1 MIDYK
6 LLCLVIIVFGLNCMN
21 SQNIDYKTL
30 LGIEHSNLVGDSI
43 KLEKN
48 TFIAMEKMRK
58 AALLDGIKIKVVSGF
73 RDFERQKQIWNRKF
87 KKFTTENNLSD
98 LDAIKEIIR
107 FSTIPGTSRH
117 HWGTE
122 IDVIDEDFKNEK
134 NLLISKKYEEGGI
147 FEKLKKWM
155 DNNSQKFGFYL
166 TYDDNINRKG
176 FEYEP
181 WHYSYLPE
189 SKRYL
194 KSFLK
199 IDIVEI
205 ISKVDIEGKELF
217 NEKFISDY
225 INNNIL
231 EINPDLK

>member
-1 MIDYK
+1 
-6 LLCLVIIVFGLNCMN
+6 
-21 SQNIDYKTL
+21 
-30 LGIEHSNLVGDSI
+30 
-43 KLEKN
+43 
-48 TFIAMEKMRK
+48 
-58 AALLDGIKIKVVSGF
+58 
-73 RDFERQKQIWNRKF
+73 
-87 KKFTTENNLSD
+87 
-98 LDAIKEIIR
+98 
-107 FSTIPGTSRH
+107 
-117 HWGTE
+117 
-122 IDVIDEDFKNEK
+122 
-134 NLLISKKYEEGGI
+134 
-147 FEKLKKWM
+147 M

-166 TYDDNINRKG
+166 TYDNNINRKG

>member
-30 LGIEHSNLVGDSI
+30 LGIEHSSLVGDSI

-87 KKFTTENNLSD
+87 KKFTNENNLSD

-122 IDVIDEDFKNEK
+122 IDIIDEDFKNEK
-134 NLLISKKYEEGGI
+134 KLLISNKYEEGGI

-166 TYDDNINRKG
+166 TYDNNINRKG

-205 ISKVDIEGKELF
+205 ISKVDIKGKELF

-231 EINPDLK
+231 EINPNLK

>member
-58 AALLDGIKIKVVSGF
+58 AALLDGVKIKVVSGF

-122 IDVIDEDFKNEK
+122 IDVIDDDFKNEK

-166 TYDDNINRKG
+166 TYDNNINRKG

-231 EINPDLK
+231 EINPELK

>member
-30 LGIEHSNLVGDSI
+30 LGIEHSSLVGDSI

-122 IDVIDEDFKNEK
+122 IDIIDEDFKNEK
-134 NLLISKKYEEGGI
+134 KLLISNKYEEGGI

-166 TYDDNINRKG
+166 TYDNNINRKG

-189 SKRYL
+189 SKKYL
-194 KSFLK
+194 ESFLK

>member
-6 LLCLVIIVFGLNCMN
+6 LLCLAIIVFGLNCMN

-134 NLLISKKYEEGGI
+134 NLLISNKYEEGGI

-166 TYDDNINRKG
+166 TYDNNINRKG

-205 ISKVDIEGKELF
+205 ISKVDIKGKELF
-217 NEKFISDY
+217 NEKIISDY

-231 EINPDLK
+231 EINPNLK

>member
-58 AALLDGIKIKVVSGF
+58 AALLDGVKIKVVSGF

-98 LDAIKEIIR
+98 LEAIKEIIR

-134 NLLISKKYEEGGI
+134 KLLISKKYEEGGI

-166 TYDDNINRKG
+166 TYDNNINRKG

-205 ISKVDIEGKELF
+205 ISKVDIQGKELF

>member
-58 AALLDGIKIKVVSGF
+58 AALLDGVKIKVVSGF

-98 LDAIKEIIR
+98 LEAIKEIIR

-155 DNNSQKFGFYL
+155 DNNSQKFGFYV

-199 IDIVEI
+199 IDIVKI

>member
-1 MIDYK
+1 
-6 LLCLVIIVFGLNCMN
+6 MN

-58 AALLDGIKIKVVSGF
+58 AALLDGVKIKVVSGF

-166 TYDDNINRKG
+166 TYDNNINRKG

-231 EINPDLK
+231 EINPDLKWYFIAKFA

>member
-30 LGIEHSNLVGDSI
+30 LGIEHSSLVGDSI

-134 NLLISKKYEEGGI
+134 NLLISNKYEEGGI

-166 TYDDNINRKG
+166 TYDNNINRKG

-189 SKRYL
+189 SKKYL
-194 KSFLK
+194 ESFLK

-231 EINPDLK
+231 EINPNLK

>member
-58 AALLDGIKIKVVSGF
+58 AALLDGVKIKVVSGF

-134 NLLISKKYEEGGI
+134 NLLISNKYEDGGI

-166 TYDDNINRKG
+166 TYDNNINRKG

>member
-21 SQNIDYKTL
+21 SQDIDYKAL

-58 AALLDGIKIKVVSGF
+58 AALLDGVKIKVVSGF

-87 KKFTTENNLSD
+87 KKFTIENNLSD
-98 LDAIKEIIR
+98 LEAIKEIIR

-134 NLLISKKYEEGGI
+134 NLLISKK
-147 FEKLKKWM
+147 
-155 DNNSQKFGFYL
+155 
-166 TYDDNINRKG
+166 
-176 FEYEP
+176 
-181 WHYSYLPE
+181 
-189 SKRYL
+189 
-194 KSFLK
+194 
-199 IDIVEI
+199 
-205 ISKVDIEGKELF
+205 
-217 NEKFISDY
+217 
-225 INNNIL
+225 
-231 EINPDLK
+231 

>member
-58 AALLDGIKIKVVSGF
+58 AALLDGVKIKVVSGF

-98 LDAIKEIIR
+98 LEAIKEIIR

-134 NLLISKKYEEGGI
+134 KLLISKKYEKGGV

>member
-30 LGIEHSNLVGDSI
+30 LGIEHSSLVGDSI

-205 ISKVDIEGKELF
+205 ISKVDIKGKELF

-231 EINPDLK
+231 EINPNLK

>member
-58 AALLDGIKIKVVSGF
+58 AALLDGVKIKVVSGF

-166 TYDDNINRKG
+166 TYDNNINRKG

>member
-30 LGIEHSNLVGDSI
+30 LGIEHSSLVGDSI

-134 NLLISKKYEEGGI
+134 KLLISNKYEEGGI

-166 TYDDNINRKG
+166 TYDNNINRKG

-189 SKRYL
+189 SKKYL
-194 KSFLK
+194 ESFLK

-205 ISKVDIEGKELF
+205 ISKVDIKGKELF

-231 EINPDLK
+231 EINPNLK

>member
-30 LGIEHSNLVGDSI
+30 LGIEHSSLVGDSI

-87 KKFTTENNLSD
+87 KKFTNENNLSD

-122 IDVIDEDFKNEK
+122 IDIIDEDFKNEK
-134 NLLISKKYEEGGI
+134 NLLISNKYEEGGI

-166 TYDDNINRKG
+166 TYDNNINRKG

-189 SKRYL
+189 SKKYL
-194 KSFLK
+194 ESFLK

-205 ISKVDIEGKELF
+205 ISKVDIKGKELF

-231 EINPDLK
+231 EINPNLK

>member
-134 NLLISKKYEEGGI
+134 KLLISNKYEEGGI

-166 TYDDNINRKG
+166 TYDNNINRKG

-189 SKRYL
+189 SKKYL
-194 KSFLK
+194 ESFLK

-205 ISKVDIEGKELF
+205 ISKVDIKGKELF
-217 NEKFISDY
+217 NEKIISDY

-231 EINPDLK
+231 EINPNLK

>member
-6 LLCLVIIVFGLNCMN
+6 LLCLAIIVFGLNCMN

-58 AALLDGIKIKVVSGF
+58 AALLDGVKIKVVSGF

-98 LDAIKEIIR
+98 LDAVKEIIR

-134 NLLISKKYEEGGI
+134 NLLISNKYEEGGI

-166 TYDDNINRKG
+166 TYDNNINRKG

-205 ISKVDIEGKELF
+205 ISKVDIKGKELF

>member
-134 NLLISKKYEEGGI
+134 NLLISNKYEEGGI

-166 TYDDNINRKG
+166 TYDNNINRKG

-205 ISKVDIEGKELF
+205 ISKVDIKGKELF

-231 EINPDLK
+231 EINPNLK

>member
-30 LGIEHSNLVGDSI
+30 LGIEHSSLVGDSI

-134 NLLISKKYEEGGI
+134 NLLISNKYEEGGI

-166 TYDDNINRKG
+166 TYDNNINRKG

-189 SKRYL
+189 SKKYL
-194 KSFLK
+194 ESFLK

-205 ISKVDIEGKELF
+205 ISKVDIKGKELF

-231 EINPDLK
+231 EINPNLK

>member
-30 LGIEHSNLVGDSI
+30 LGIEHSSLVGDSI

-87 KKFTTENNLSD
+87 KKFTNENNLSD

-122 IDVIDEDFKNEK
+122 IDIIDEDFKNEK
-134 NLLISKKYEEGGI
+134 KLLISNKYEEGGI

-231 EINPDLK
+231 EINPNLK

>member
-58 AALLDGIKIKVVSGF
+58 AALLDGVKIKVVSGF

-147 FEKLKKWM
+147 FEK
-155 DNNSQKFGFYL
+155 S
-166 TYDDNINRKG
+166 I
-176 FEYEP
+176 
-181 WHYSYLPE
+181 
-189 SKRYL
+189 
-194 KSFLK
+194 
-199 IDIVEI
+199 
-205 ISKVDIEGKELF
+205 
-217 NEKFISDY
+217 
-225 INNNIL
+225 
-231 EINPDLK
+231 

>member
-98 LDAIKEIIR
+98 LEAIKEIIR

-134 NLLISKKYEEGGI
+134 KLLISKKYEKGGV

>member
-58 AALLDGIKIKVVSGF
+58 AALLDGVKIKVVSGF

-166 TYDDNINRKG
+166 TYDNNINRKG

-189 SKRYL
+189 SKKYL
-194 KSFLK
+194 ESFLK

-231 EINPDLK
+231 EINPNLK

>member
-166 TYDDNINRKG
+166 TYDNNINRKG

>member
-1 MIDYK
+1 
-6 LLCLVIIVFGLNCMN
+6 MN

-58 AALLDGIKIKVVSGF
+58 AALLDGVKIKVVSGF

-166 TYDDNINRKG
+166 TYDNNINRKG